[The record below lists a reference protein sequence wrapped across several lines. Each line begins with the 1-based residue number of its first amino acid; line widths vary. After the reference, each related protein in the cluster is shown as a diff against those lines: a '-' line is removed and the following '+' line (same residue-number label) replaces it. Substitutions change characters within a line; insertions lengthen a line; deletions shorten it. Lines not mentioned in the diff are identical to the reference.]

1 MREVKKGFLCE
12 FPVVSNRS
20 RPAATRATATDRL
33 RLQLGK
39 AVGRK
44 LRFLRDYCN
53 GVPTSLETEPLFVS
67 FFCALRSFVTH
78 KCRLKSEEHGIRE
91 EWWRG

>member
-44 LRFLRDYCN
+44 LRFLRDYWN
-53 GVPTSLETEPLFVS
+53 GGPTSLETEPPFIS
-67 FFCALRSFVTH
+67 FFLCVAFFCDPQMQV
-78 KCRLKSEEHGIRE
+78 EE
-91 EWWRG
+91 